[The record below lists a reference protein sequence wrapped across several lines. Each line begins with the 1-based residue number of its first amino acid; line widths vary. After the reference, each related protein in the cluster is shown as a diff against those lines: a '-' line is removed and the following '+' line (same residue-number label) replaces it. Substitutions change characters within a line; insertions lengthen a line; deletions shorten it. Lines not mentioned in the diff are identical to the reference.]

1 MARGRT
7 LVTTLPLIALIG
19 LWFWSGVRLT
29 GYDYA
34 GIEFNVGQSRSS
46 SSTFSWNSIIPSKDL
61 LWHDCYPGLQCAR
74 LEVPLDYSDPE
85 GAQAAIAIA
94 RRRAWLP
101 PTSRFYRGPI
111 LLNPGGPG
119 GSGVD
124 FLRILGQALSIVIG
138 PQFDIVAFDPR
149 GVARSTPRAS
159 FFSTDA
165 ERAFFTDSRL
175 GHAAIKNDTIEG
187 IARTWAAGHVIGKL
201 AAAHNED
208 DYLQHINTPNT
219 ARDML
224 RIAEKYGREKLQ
236 YWGFSYGSVLG
247 ATFATMF
254 PDKIERMIIDGV
266 MDAEDYYATGWK
278 TNLEDASKVMEHFYT
293 SCAAAGPD
301 RCAFHAPDPSDIKRN
316 LTRLADELR
325 RRPLP
330 VYTEKEGSRTYYG
343 ILDYAKFRAIVFSI
357 LYSPYGGFS
366 ALAEV
371 LAKLAQGDP
380 EPFFTLL
387 AAPPFQCSCDPSEE
401 LEFASVRDSLVAIL
415 CTDGEKVPEGLEE
428 SQAYFEELSEKSEWA
443 DVWAWARLSCLGW
456 PKKSPAA
463 SFKGPFVANTS
474 HPILVIGNTAD
485 PVTPLSSAKKMS
497 KGFNNSV
504 VLTQDS
510 PGHCSFS
517 APSFCTSG
525 AIRRYFITGKLPEPG
540 TVCKPNGTPFPSRLP
555 FEGGNIGRL
564 ERVQGHHSD
573 PHSQSE
579 DSIQM
584 PVLGSWEG
592 EFDFDDPGYE
602 NLKGE
607 LDGFEG
613 VDMGR
618 WMEAVVEIS
627 EEAGRFVYGPWR
639 V

>member
-46 SSTFSWNSIIPSKDL
+46 SGTFSWNSIIPSKDL

-415 CTDGEKVPEGLEE
+415 CTDGEKVPESLEE

-443 DVWAWARLSCLGW
+443 DVWAWARLSCLDR
-456 PKKSPAA
+456 PA
-463 SFKGPFVANTS
+463 
-474 HPILVIGNTAD
+474 
-485 PVTPLSSAKKMS
+485 SAKKMS

-540 TVCKPNGTPFPSRLP
+540 TVCKPVGTPFPSRRPLDGGGVGS
-555 FEGGNIGRL
+555 FKQVEGHNP
-564 ERVQGHHSD
+564 D
-573 PHSQSE
+573 PHAQSE
-579 DSIQM
+579 DSSSQM
-584 PVLGSWEG
+584 PVLERWEG
-592 EFDFDDPGYE
+592 EFDFVIPGHE
-602 NLKGE
+602 DLKGE

-613 VDMGR
+613 VAMDVGQ
-618 WMEAVVEIS
+618 WMEAVVEIA